1 MNKYL
6 KKTKIIATLGPA
18 SSSKEVMLD
27 LMKAGVDIFRINF
40 SHADYDLVRKN
51 IEIIRE
57 LNSEY
62 GYSVGILGDLQGPKL
77 RVGVVKE
84 GSYLNPGDILTF
96 TNAILRAGVAS
107 KLCKTNADCWKIVSQ
122 DGLTMQ
128 QLKAR
133 AADAAKVHRV
143 NPR

>member
-1 MNKYL
+1 LVAFGSL
-6 KKTKIIATLGPA
+6 KPGKGVLNVKVQGKQIEGDFFADRA
-18 SSSKEVMLD
+18 
-27 LMKAGVDIFRINF
+27 AGGNGKFGF
-40 SHADYDLVRKN
+40 ESHFF
-51 IEIIRE
+51 
-57 LNSEY
+57 
-62 GYSVGILGDLQGPKL
+62 
-77 RVGVVKE
+77 
-84 GSYLNPGDILTF
+84 GDILTF
-96 TNAILRAGVAS
+96 TNAILRAGGAS